1 MIEGAPHL
9 LIFAGPNGAGK
20 TTYAL
25 RCLATLPRHH
35 EFLNADHFAKELR
48 AQGAPDGRVD
58 LLAAQMLVRRTDEAV
73 IQRIDF
79 ALETTLSGQSY
90 LQSIPQW
97 RQAGYF
103 VEMHYL
109 RLANVEASIESVK
122 TRVATGGHDIPET
135 TLRRRF
141 PLSLRNLAIA
151 KTLVDLWYVF
161 ERGHDHPSEAGRN
174 A

>member
-1 MIEGAPHL
+1 MAVRPHL

-20 TTYAL
+20 STYAL
-25 RCLATLPRHH
+25 RYFARLSRHH

-48 AQGAPDGRVD
+48 VQGTPAGRVD
-58 LLAAQMLVRRTDEAV
+58 LLAAQILVRRTEEAV

-79 ALETTLSGQSY
+79 ALETTLSGHGY
-90 LQSIPQW
+90 LQAIPLWQ
-97 RQAGYF
+97 QDGYF

-122 TRVATGGHDIPET
+122 NRVATGGHDIPET

-141 PLSLRNLAIA
+141 PLSLRNLEIA
-151 KTLVDLWYVF
+151 KTFVDLWYVF
-161 ERGHDHPSEAGRN
+161 ERGQDQPSDAGRN
-174 A
+174 AR